1 MHWKH
6 NRLQRGLYNMSTW
19 LEHGYQFQNM
29 KHGLM
34 SGHVTHER
42 PCCDQTTTII
52 SNWGARHPDRE

>member
-1 MHWKH
+1 
-6 NRLQRGLYNMSTW
+6 MSTW